1 MMKAPSRDERGA
13 TAVILGLSI
22 AVLLAALG
30 MSVDVGN
37 AAYQRNEA
45 QDAVDAAAR
54 NVATACGKAPASC
67 TVAAATTR
75 AQGVVDEALGGD
87 TAPVTATIGT
97 SSVKVSFSKNVP
109 TPLLNFVGI
118 ESKPVAARA
127 TATWNNYPI
136 SGDPVLPLGVSYCT
150 WKNNSGLAGTSTE
163 ANAKFVLRTDTLQ
176 SVASLL
182 APITG
187 GLLSAVPLED
197 LMNSIAGTDATAR
210 CAAPDQN
217 QILTLNGAVWLT
229 GETVLTSTLS
239 GLFQWNASTCTLK
252 VGNDLNTVLGG
263 LEGSL
268 VIPSG
273 CTQKFGPGK
282 QVDVGKTILLP
293 IYLPQSNLQNAG
305 FKLLSSCVGLPV
317 LSSNHGK
324 SCLEVPPKVGVKII
338 GYAPFKV
345 TGWKFPG
352 TPTGYDTTGCSTKT
366 SLFNLYQVINS
377 TLTALEWLL
386 NVVGSLLSA
395 LLGSK
400 SLQFSLAC
408 NGLQGYFTKSVVR
421 DPNFTYGPS
430 GTDLGSSA
438 SRLSE

>member
-1 MMKAPSRDERGA
+1 MKAPTRDERGA

-22 AVLLAALG
+22 AVLLAGLG
-30 MSVDVGN
+30 LSVDVGN

-75 AQGVVDEALGGD
+75 AQGVVDEALGSD
-87 TAPVTATIGT
+87 TAPVTATIGA

-109 TPLLNFVGI
+109 TPLLNFVGVS
-118 ESKPVAARA
+118 SKEVAARA
-127 TATWNNYPI
+127 TATWNNYPV
-136 SGDPVLPLGVSYCT
+136 SGSPVLPLGVSYCT
-150 WKNNSGLAGTSTE
+150 WKNNSASAGTSTE

-197 LMNSIAGTDATAR
+197 LMSSIAGTDATAR

-239 GLFQWNASTCTLK
+239 GLFQWNAGTCTLK

-386 NVVGSLLSA
+386 NVVGSLLTA

-400 SLQFSLAC
+400 TLQFSLAC

>member
-1 MMKAPSRDERGA
+1 MKAPTRDERGA

-30 MSVDVGN
+30 LSVDVGN

-87 TAPVTATIGT
+87 TAPVTATIGA

-109 TPLLNFVGI
+109 TPLLSFVGV
-118 ESKPVAARA
+118 ESKPVSARA
-127 TATWNNYPI
+127 TATWNNYPV
-136 SGDPVLPLGVSYCT
+136 SGAPVLPLGVSYCT

-197 LMNSIAGTDATAR
+197 LMNSLLGTDATAR